1 MVKTDLL
8 RTFKP
13 YYTAKPKPG
22 LKLTEAGEFLS
33 IIGTGDAPGP
43 GYTERIRT
51 LRAVALELRKLSRVA
66 GVDFV
71 VPRLEVLW
79 DFSPARPVNDTPG
92 EASSGMP
99 RAKRGYCLMLRM
111 PCFVTR
117 ALAAQAARQ
126 VATEGLPLAIE
137 VELHARLGERVVQVL
152 HRGTPGDKP
161 RCMERLEAFMRDI
174 GLVQDGPYHEI
185 YLMDPVDGNARATRT
200 IIRVPVKKQG
210 QGGSRLR

>member
-33 IIGTGDAPGP
+33 IIGTGDAPGS

-51 LRAVALELRKLSRVA
+51 LRAAALELRKLSRVA

-71 VPRLEVLW
+71 VPKLEVLW
-79 DFSPARPVNDTPG
+79 DFPLARPVNDTPG
-92 EASSGMP
+92 EASPGIP
-99 RAKRGYCLMLRM
+99 GEKREYCLMLRM

-126 VATEGLPLAIE
+126 VSTEGLPLAAE
-137 VELHARLGERVVQVL
+137 VELHARLEERVVQIL
-152 HRGTPGDKP
+152 HRGAPGDK
-161 RCMERLEAFMRDI
+161 RLCMERLEAFMRDND
-174 GLVQDGPYHEI
+174 LVQDGPYHEI
-185 YLMDPVDGNARATRT
+185 YLTDPVDGRAQETRT
-200 IIRVPVKKQG
+200 VIRVPVKKQG
-210 QGGSRLR
+210 